1 MVLVKGTPLNVIL
14 EVEVSLLL
22 NLVSI
27 LGAVVAVIR
36 VGVVSVEP
44 LLELEAKLVDLG
56 LVPFLGLLGQLHVLG
71 VLLIVVNDKLHEVH
85 VVKAHILEELSVVLV
100 LFENGDSILHLV
112 VGLLVGEPLGHN
124 VEERLPALLLS
135 HLWVTEDG
143 A

>member
-44 LLELEAKLVDLG
+44 LLELEAEVVDLG
-56 LVPFLGLLGQLHVLG
+56 HVPLLGLLGQLHVLG

-85 VVKAHILEELSVVLV
+85 VVQAHILEELGVVLV
-100 LFENGDSILHLV
+100 LFEDGDFVLHLE

-124 VEERLPALLLS
+124 VEERLPTILLD

-143 A
+143 T